1 MKPGADNS
9 AAQATPDNNTSAP
22 NRTPDI
28 SPIGISVSAADM
40 ASVCKMG
47 VGQYSNA
54 ESHGAGLTFDRLHSI
69 GRTLGTTV
77 DFVTAGLTD

>member
-1 MKPGADNS
+1 MRQSDSDFYS
-9 AAQATPDNNTSAP
+9 ALGTRIKNLRVA
-22 NRTPDI
+22 
-28 SPIGISVSAADM
+28 GGVSAADM